1 MAEKDANAKAVP
13 AKKPAPAQAKG
24 GKKAPDAKAA
34 KAAGPAMAVSDG
46 REAKHPVPRLKK
58 RYLEEAVPA
67 LMKSHGLENP
77 LQVPRLLKIVLN
89 VGVSEARDNVQIID
103 SAREEIALV
112 TGQWPQLRRAH
123 KSISNFKLRQGMP
136 IGLRVTMR
144 GDRMY
149 EFLDRLISVTIPR
162 IRDFRGLEPRG
173 FDGTGNFN
181 LGLREQMIFPEINVE
196 KVSKPRGMN
205 LTFVISA
212 GSDELSLDL
221 LRTLGM
227 PFKVVAAPTAVPS
240 AKGEQLRSGDDRPMP
255 VGRV

>member
-13 AKKPAPAQAKG
+13 VKKAAPAQAKG
-24 GKKAPDAKAA
+24 GKKAPDARAA
-34 KAAGPAMAVSDG
+34 KPTGPAMAVSDG
-46 REAKHPVPRLKK
+46 REVKHLVPRLKK
-58 RYLEEAVPA
+58 RYLEEVVPA
-67 LMKSHGLENP
+67 LMKAHGLDNP
-77 LQVPRLLKIVLN
+77 LQAPRLLKIVLN
-89 VGVSEARDNVQIID
+89 VGVSEARENVQMLD
-103 SAREEIALV
+103 GAREEMALV

-149 EFLDRLISVTIPR
+149 EFLDRLISVSIPR

-181 LGLREQMIFPEINVE
+181 LGLREQLIFPEINVE
-196 KVSKPRGMN
+196 KITQPRGLN
-205 LTFVISA
+205 LTFVIS
-212 GSDELSLDL
+212 GGRDELSLDL

-227 PFKVVAAPTAVPS
+227 PFKAPPAPAKAAVAAKAAAV
-240 AKGEQLRSGDDRPMP
+240 GGGGD
-255 VGRV
+255 

>member
-1 MAEKDANAKAVP
+1 MAEKDEKTKAAP
-13 AKKPAPAQAKG
+13 AKKPAQPQGKG
-24 GKKAPDAKAA
+24 GKKAPDAKGA
-34 KAAGPAMAVSDG
+34 KSTGPAMAVSDG
-46 REAKHPVPRLKK
+46 REVKHPVPRLKK

-67 LMKSHGLENP
+67 LMKAHGLANP

-89 VGVSEARDNVQIID
+89 VGVSEARENVQMID
-103 SAREEIALV
+103 GAREEMALI

-149 EFLDRLISVTIPR
+149 EFMDRLISVSIPR

-196 KVSKPRGMN
+196 KVAKPRGLN
-205 LTFVISA
+205 LTFVIS
-212 GSDELSLDL
+212 GGQDELSLDL

-227 PFKVVAAPTAVPS
+227 PFKAPAAAPAPTAK
-240 AKGEQLRSGDDRPMP
+240 A
-255 VGRV
+255 VGTAPETAAAGAGRD

>member
-1 MAEKDANAKAVP
+1 MAEKDAKEKAAP
-13 AKKPAPAQAKG
+13 AKKPAAAPAKG

-46 REAKHPVPRLKK
+46 REVKHPVPRLKK

-67 LMKSHGLENP
+67 LMKRHGLENP
-77 LQVPRLLKIVLN
+77 LQVPRLRKIVLN

-103 SAREEIALV
+103 DAREEIALV

-136 IGLRVTMR
+136 IGLRATMR

-227 PFKVVAAPTAVPS
+227 PFKVVAAPTKPEAPAAV
-240 AKGEQLRSGDDRPMP
+240 AAGA
-255 VGRV
+255 GRD